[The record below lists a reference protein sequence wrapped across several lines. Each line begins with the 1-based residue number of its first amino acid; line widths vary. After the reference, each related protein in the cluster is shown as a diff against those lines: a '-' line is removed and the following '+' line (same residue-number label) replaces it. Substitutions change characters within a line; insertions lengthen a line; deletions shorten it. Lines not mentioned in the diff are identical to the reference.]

1 MADQFFT
8 KTSCDRCGESLA
20 GGRTMSIYNEETIC
34 LKCAE
39 AERKRPDYEAARSAE
54 IAACKRGDFNFKG
67 VGLR

>member
-1 MADQFFT
+1 
-8 KTSCDRCGESLA
+8 
-20 GGRTMSIYNEETIC
+20 MSIYNEETIC